1 MASFPWYYHNLKT
14 LGKLNGIQC
23 NQSKFF
29 ETFGHTVRKPE
40 YINFVK
46 TCLELVIFLPTN
58 VLIDRCHM
66 ILLGLSLMKYLGEK
80 FTIFHSGWVT
90 MGIFGQL
97 KKM

>member
-1 MASFPWYYHNLKT
+1 MDFSVTK
-14 LGKLNGIQC
+14 G
-23 NQSKFF
+23 KFF

-80 FTIFHSGWVT
+80 FTIFSIWLSNNGYLWST
-90 MGIFGQL
+90 
-97 KKM
+97 